1 MNVLITGGWVKRLAL
16 GSAALTLWVGD
27 GLAAM
32 EPPTQSV
39 RTTINQVIHI
49 LEDESMKQPARLS
62 ERRRLLEDVVGTRFS
77 YEEMSKRTLAAQ
89 WNRLTEAEQ
98 REFVQLFRSFLSDRY
113 ADKIEGYAGEDIV
126 YLGERI
132 EGTYAEVRT
141 KIVSD
146 KLEIPMDYRLMSLS
160 AEWRVYDVI
169 IDGVSLVRNYRGQF
183 EKIIRQSSYAEL
195 VRRLRERTKDPGAPK
210 DLGRLDPMG
219 SWKGVAT

>member
-1 MNVLITGGWVKRLAL
+1 MHHIGRWATRVAL
-16 GSAALTLWVGD
+16 VSTAVALQVGD
-27 GLAAM
+27 GVTAT
-32 EPPTQSV
+32 ESPTQSV

-49 LEDESMKQPARLS
+49 LEDESMKQPTRVA
-62 ERRRLLEDVVGTRFS
+62 ERRRRLEQVIAARFS

-98 REFVQLFRSFLSDRY
+98 REFVDLFRSFLSDRY
-113 ADKIEGYAGEDIV
+113 ADKIEGYGGEDIH

-132 EGTYAEVRT
+132 EGTYVEVRT

-146 KLEIPMDYRLMSLS
+146 RLEIPMDYRLMTLS

-195 VRRLRERTKDPGAPK
+195 VRRLRERTKDPGAQK
-210 DLGRLDPMG
+210 ELGRLGPVG
-219 SWKGVAT
+219 PWTEVTV